1 MRFENITKK
10 FDDFVAVKNV
20 TLDIYER
27 EFFALARAVG
37 LRKEHATA
45 GCSPASSVRPRAASS
60 SPAHDIT
67 ELPPYERP
75 VNMMFQSYALFPH
88 MTVEGNIGFGLRQEG
103 MAKDKIAE
111 RVEEAMAMLELQQVR
126 QTQAHQL
133 SGGQQQRVAL
143 ARAIA
148 KKPRI
153 VLLDEPLGALD
164 KKLRQQA
171 QFELMRIQETT
182 GTTFIIVTH
191 DQEEAM
197 TVASRIAVMD
207 KGDLVQVATPGEIY
221 ENPKT
226 RYIAGFIGDVNVFE
240 GKVSGV
246 SEGCIEIDAKDGY
259 KFKTRSTEPVTVGQ
273 QVWLALRPEKIR
285 IAHDQPASAINA
297 IPGKVEDVGYLGSI
311 SHYHVRTA
319 PGERVTALRA
329 NSAHTVE
336 RPISWEDQRLA
347 RLAGRRRRGSDALGV
362 RSDEH
367 SNNSG
372 PRRWYVIAAPYLWLL
387 AVFPRAILHR
397 LQAFAFRCRDRHSAL
412 YADTS
417 AGRGHYGFHL
427 QARLRK
433 LHLHFQ

>member
-1 MRFENITKK
+1 MDVASARDPQTSTASSQRAGPRTAAPQSGFAPWNDPNKQPIVRFQNITKR

-27 EFFALARAVG
+27 EFFALLG
-37 LRKEHATA
+37 PSGCGKSTLLRMLA
-45 GCSPASSVRPRAASS
+45 GFERPTEGKTIVIGQ
-60 SPAHDIT
+60 DIT
-67 ELPPYERP
+67 ALPPYERP

-111 RVEEAMAMLELQQVR
+111 RVDEAMAMLELKQFAKR
-126 QTQAHQL
+126 KPNQL

-207 KGDLVQVATPGEIY
+207 KGDLVQVATPGDIY

-226 RYIAGFIGDVNVFE
+226 RYIAGFIGDVNLFE
-240 GKVSGV
+240 GKVSGL

-259 KFKTRSTEPVTVGQ
+259 KFRTRSTEPVTIGQ

-285 IAHDQPASAINA
+285 ISQDQPANAVNA

-319 PGERVTALRA
+319 PGERVTGRGLRP
-329 NSAHTVE
+329 S
-336 RPISWEDQRLA
+336 I
-347 RLAGRRRRGSDALGV
+347 RRDRC
-362 RSDEH
+362 H
-367 SNNSG
+367 
-372 PRRWYVIAAPYLWLL
+372 
-387 AVFPRAILHR
+387 PRA
-397 LQAFAFRCRDRHSAL
+397 
-412 YADTS
+412 
-417 AGRGHYGFHL
+417 
-427 QARLRK
+427 AR
-433 LHLHFQ
+433 

>member
-1 MRFENITKK
+1 MTVGPAGATKQGGSQSTPQRAGPRTAAPQSGFAPWKDPSKSPIVRFENVTKK
-10 FDDFVAVKNV
+10 FDEFVAVKNV

-27 EFFALARAVG
+27 EFFALLG
-37 LRKEHATA
+37 PSGCGKSTLLRMLA
-45 GCSPASSVRPRAASS
+45 GFERPTEGRTIVAGQ
-60 SPAHDIT
+60 DIT
-67 ELPPYERP
+67 TLPPYERP

-111 RVEEAMAMLELQQVR
+111 RVDEAMTMLELGPFAKR
-126 QTQAHQL
+126 KPNQL

-207 KGDLVQVATPGEIY
+207 KGDLVQVATPGDIY

-226 RYIAGFIGDVNVFE
+226 RYIAGFIGDVNIFE
-240 GKVSGV
+240 GKVSAV
-246 SEGCIEIDAKDGY
+246 SDGCIEIDATDGY
-259 KFKTRSTEPVTVGQ
+259 RFKTRSAEPVTVGQ

-285 IAHDQPASAINA
+285 IAHEQPASPVNA
-297 IPGKVEDVGYLGSI
+297 IPGKVEDIGYLGSI
-311 SHYHVRTA
+311 SHYHVHTA

-329 NSAHTVE
+329 NSAHAVE
-336 RPISWEDQRLA
+336 RTINWEDNVWLDWPVD
-347 RLAGRRRRGSDALGV
+347 AGVVLTR
-362 RSDEH
+362 
-367 SNNSG
+367 
-372 PRRWYVIAAPYLWLL
+372 
-387 AVFPRAILHR
+387 
-397 LQAFAFRCRDRHSAL
+397 
-412 YADTS
+412 
-417 AGRGHYGFHL
+417 
-427 QARLRK
+427 
-433 LHLHFQ
+433 

>member
-1 MRFENITKK
+1 MTVATASQSTPTLTPRAGPRTAAPQSGFAPWNDPKKPPIVRFEGITKR
-10 FDDFVAVKNV
+10 FDDFVAVKNI

-27 EFFALARAVG
+27 EFFALLG
-37 LRKEHATA
+37 PSGCGKSTLLRMLGGFEKPTEGKIIVA
-45 GCSPASSVRPRAASS
+45 GQ
-60 SPAHDIT
+60 DIT
-67 ELPPYERP
+67 DMPPYDRP

-103 MAKDKIAE
+103 MPKDKIAE
-111 RVEEAMAMLELQQVR
+111 RVDEAMGMLELR
-126 QTQAHQL
+126 QFAKRKPNQL

-207 KGDLVQVATPGEIY
+207 KGDLVQVATPGDIY

-226 RYIAGFIGDVNVFE
+226 RYISGFIGDVNLFE
-240 GKVSGV
+240 GKVSAVADGCV
-246 SEGCIEIDAKDGY
+246 EIESTEGSKL
-259 KFKTRSTEPVTVGQ
+259 KTRSAEPVSVGQ

-285 IAHDQPASAINA
+285 ISHDQPSSTVNA
-297 IPGKVEDVGYLGSI
+297 IPGKVEDIGYLGSI

-319 PGERVTALRA
+319 GGQRITALRA
-329 NSAHTVE
+329 NAAHAVE
-336 RPISWEDQRLA
+336 RSISWEDSVWLDWPVD
-347 RLAGRRRRGSDALGV
+347 AGVVLTR
-362 RSDEH
+362 
-367 SNNSG
+367 
-372 PRRWYVIAAPYLWLL
+372 
-387 AVFPRAILHR
+387 
-397 LQAFAFRCRDRHSAL
+397 
-412 YADTS
+412 
-417 AGRGHYGFHL
+417 
-427 QARLRK
+427 
-433 LHLHFQ
+433 

>member
-1 MRFENITKK
+1 MSVVTTRDPQMKPASPQRAGPRTAAPQSGFAPWKDPAKEPFVRFENITKR

-27 EFFALARAVG
+27 EFFALLG
-37 LRKEHATA
+37 PSGCGKSTLLRMLA
-45 GCSPASSVRPRAASS
+45 GFERPTEGRTIVAGQ
-60 SPAHDIT
+60 DIT
-67 ELPPYERP
+67 ALPPYERP

-88 MTVEGNIGFGLRQEG
+88 MTVEANIGFGLRQEG
-103 MAKDKIAE
+103 LATDKIAA
-111 RVEEAMAMLELQQVR
+111 RVEEAMAMLELGQFAKR
-126 QTQAHQL
+126 KPHQL

-148 KKPRI
+148 KKPRL

-246 SEGCIEIDAKDGY
+246 SDGCIEIDANDGY
-259 KFKTRSTEPVTVGQ
+259 KFKTRSAEPVTVGQ
-273 QVWLALRPEKIR
+273 QAWLALRPEKIR
-285 IAHDQPASAINA
+285 IAHDQPASAVNA
-297 IPGKVEDVGYLGSI
+297 IPGKVEDIGYLGSI

-319 PGERVTALRA
+319 PGERVTTLRA

-336 RPISWEDQRLA
+336 RPISWEDNVWLDWPVD
-347 RLAGRRRRGSDALGV
+347 AGVVLTR
-362 RSDEH
+362 
-367 SNNSG
+367 
-372 PRRWYVIAAPYLWLL
+372 
-387 AVFPRAILHR
+387 
-397 LQAFAFRCRDRHSAL
+397 
-412 YADTS
+412 
-417 AGRGHYGFHL
+417 
-427 QARLRK
+427 
-433 LHLHFQ
+433 

>member
-1 MRFENITKK
+1 MSVVTTRDPQAKPASPQRAGPRTAAPQSGFAPWKDPAKEPFVRFENITKR

-27 EFFALARAVG
+27 EFFALLG
-37 LRKEHATA
+37 PSGCGKSTLLRMLA
-45 GCSPASSVRPRAASS
+45 GFERPTEGRTIVAGQ
-60 SPAHDIT
+60 DIT
-67 ELPPYERP
+67 ALPPYERP

-88 MTVEGNIGFGLRQEG
+88 MTVEANIGFGLRQEG
-103 MAKDKIAE
+103 LATDKIAA
-111 RVEEAMAMLELQQVR
+111 RVEEAMAMLELGQFAKR
-126 QTQAHQL
+126 KPHQL

-148 KKPRI
+148 KKPRL

-246 SEGCIEIDAKDGY
+246 SDGCIEIDANDGY
-259 KFKTRSTEPVTVGQ
+259 KFKTRSAEPVTVGQ
-273 QVWLALRPEKIR
+273 QAWLALRPEKIR
-285 IAHDQPASAINA
+285 IAHDQPASAVNA
-297 IPGKVEDVGYLGSI
+297 IPGKVEDIGYLGSI

-319 PGERVTALRA
+319 PGERVTTLRA

-336 RPISWEDQRLA
+336 RPISWEDNVWLDWPVD
-347 RLAGRRRRGSDALGV
+347 AGVVLTR
-362 RSDEH
+362 
-367 SNNSG
+367 
-372 PRRWYVIAAPYLWLL
+372 
-387 AVFPRAILHR
+387 
-397 LQAFAFRCRDRHSAL
+397 
-412 YADTS
+412 
-417 AGRGHYGFHL
+417 
-427 QARLRK
+427 
-433 LHLHFQ
+433 

>member
-1 MRFENITKK
+1 MDLWRGFSDLAPGASPLTNRIRTEASIMPVVTARDPQANSSQRPTRRAAHGGTAIEFRTLEGSGESAIVRFENVTKK
-10 FDDFVAVKNV
+10 FDDFVAVNNV

-27 EFFALARAVG
+27 EFFALLG
-37 LRKEHATA
+37 PSGCGKSTLLRMLA
-45 GCSPASSVRPRAASS
+45 GFERPTEGRTIVAGQ
-60 SPAHDIT
+60 DIT

-103 MAKDKIAE
+103 MTKDKIAE
-111 RVEEAMAMLELQQVR
+111 RVDEAMAMLELQKFAKR
-126 QTQAHQL
+126 KPNQL

-171 QFELMRIQETT
+171 QFELMHIQETT

-226 RYIAGFIGDVNVFE
+226 RYIAGFIGDVNIFE

-246 SEGCIEIDAKDGY
+246 C
-259 KFKTRSTEPVTVGQ
+259 
-273 QVWLALRPEKIR
+273 
-285 IAHDQPASAINA
+285 
-297 IPGKVEDVGYLGSI
+297 
-311 SHYHVRTA
+311 
-319 PGERVTALRA
+319 
-329 NSAHTVE
+329 
-336 RPISWEDQRLA
+336 
-347 RLAGRRRRGSDALGV
+347 RR
-362 RSDEH
+362 
-367 SNNSG
+367 
-372 PRRWYVIAAPYLWLL
+372 
-387 AVFPRAILHR
+387 LHR
-397 LQAFAFRCRDRHSAL
+397 DQC
-412 YADTS
+412 
-417 AGRGHYGFHL
+417 
-427 QARLRK
+427 
-433 LHLHFQ
+433 